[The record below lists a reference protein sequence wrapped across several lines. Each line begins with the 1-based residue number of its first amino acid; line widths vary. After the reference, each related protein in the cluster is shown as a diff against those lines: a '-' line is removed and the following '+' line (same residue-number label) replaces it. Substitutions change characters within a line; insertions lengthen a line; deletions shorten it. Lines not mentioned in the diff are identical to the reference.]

1 MRGDTSSNTELL
13 SKLAS
18 TQEENK
24 SLNEKNKSL
33 NNSLSTL
40 EDKMKQFFDTQ
51 QFFHA
56 QPSDLPRT
64 ILLV

>member
-40 EDKMKQFFDTQ
+40 EDEMRELRRMQ
-51 QFFHA
+51 
-56 QPSDLPRT
+56 
-64 ILLV
+64 